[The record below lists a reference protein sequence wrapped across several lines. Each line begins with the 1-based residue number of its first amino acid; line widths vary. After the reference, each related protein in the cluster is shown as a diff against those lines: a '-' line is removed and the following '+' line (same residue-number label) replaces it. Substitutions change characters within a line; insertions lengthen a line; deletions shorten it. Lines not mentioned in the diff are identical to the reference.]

1 MTFGMMWIFIFVFW
15 SVWLQAIRQKKNKK
29 SSRASKEEIKSEDID
44 KKMEYVH
51 SKDPN
56 WTQQRFRELLNV
68 GFFKIQNAWCAG
80 DMSGA
85 RAFISDGIMRRFTL
99 QLEPYKAK
107 NQHNVLERLSLD
119 RVDILDITTDEK
131 YIYMKTLINASCVDT
146 VVDADDGSVSEIH
159 NGGELEH
166 WKEIW
171 IWMRSNT
178 VLTKDS
184 ESGVFADK
192 CPNCGSV
199 LKINAIGKCD
209 YCGTEVTKGEFDWV
223 LSEIIQLDSDSDS
236 GSDYDSD

>member
-1 MTFGMMWIFIFVFW
+1 
-15 SVWLQAIRQKKNKK
+15 
-29 SSRASKEEIKSEDID
+29 
-44 KKMEYVH
+44 
-51 SKDPN
+51 
-56 WTQQRFRELLNV
+56 
-68 GFFKIQNAWCAG
+68 
-80 DMSGA
+80 MSPA

-131 YIYMKTLINASCVDT
+131 YIYMKTLVNASCVDT
-146 VVDADDGSVSEIH
+146 VVDADDGSVSEVH

-178 VLTKDS
+178 VLTKDT
-184 ESGVFADK
+184 ESGIFADK

-209 YCGTEVTKGEFDWV
+209 YCGTEVTK
-223 LSEIIQLDSDSDS
+223 
-236 GSDYDSD
+236 